1 MNQTQGL
8 GNASY
13 SASHKKVIE
22 KKDRLRVARQL
33 FSLLSDYVDPKDFKN
48 FKLLDV
54 GCSAGDIT
62 AYFSKFAGK
71 TVGVDVDKNAIRL
84 AKERYANRKNLT
96 FIVASASKL
105 PFDNESFDIVL
116 CNQVYSYV
124 ADPEKLMNE
133 IYRVMKKGG
142 ICLFTGDNLLR
153 PIEPLY
159 NLPFIRLLPK
169 NLTKQILK
177 LLGYKK
183 IYIGSYKTLW
193 GIKKLL
199 GRFELEDYTIKVL
212 KNPKKY
218 NFSNLIKY
226 KNLIGRI
233 PNWALYL
240 MEPFFPTFI
249 FILRKN

>member
-13 SASHKKVIE
+13 STSHKIVIE

-33 FSLLSDYVDPKDFKN
+33 FSLLKDYIDPKEFKSLN
-48 FKLLDV
+48 LLDV

-62 AYFSKFAGK
+62 AYFSRYVGK
-71 TVGVDVDKNAIRL
+71 TVGFDVDKQAIKL
-84 AKERYANRKNLT
+84 AKKRYSSYKNLS
-96 FIVASASKL
+96 FIEAGGSKL
-105 PFDNESFDIVL
+105 PFKNDSFEIVL

-124 ADPEKLMNE
+124 ANPEGLMNE
-133 IYRVMKKGG
+133 ILRVMKSRG

-169 NLTKQILK
+169 NLTKMLLK
-177 LLGYKK
+177 LPGYKK
-183 IYIGSYKTLW
+183 IYVGDYKTLW

-199 GRFELEDYTIKVL
+199 TKFEIEDYTIKVL
-212 KNPKKY
+212 KNPTKY
-218 NFSNLIKY
+218 SFANLIRY
-226 KNLIGRI
+226 EGLINKI
-233 PNWALYL
+233 PNWILYL

-249 FILRKN
+249 LVLKKY

>member
-13 SASHKKVIE
+13 STSHKIVIE

-33 FSLLSDYVDPKDFKN
+33 FSLLKDYIDPKEFKSLN
-48 FKLLDV
+48 LLDV

-62 AYFSKFAGK
+62 AYFSRYVGK
-71 TVGVDVDKNAIRL
+71 TVGFDVDKQAIKL
-84 AKERYANRKNLT
+84 AKKRYSSYKNLS
-96 FIVASASKL
+96 FIEAGGSKL
-105 PFDNESFDIVL
+105 PFKNDSFEIVL

-124 ADPEKLMNE
+124 ANPEGLMNE
-133 IYRVMKKGG
+133 ILRVMKSRG

-169 NLTKQILK
+169 NLTKMLLK
-177 LLGYKK
+177 LLGYQK
-183 IYIGSYKTLW
+183 IYVGDYKTLW

-199 GRFELEDYTIKVL
+199 TKFEIEDYTIKVL
-212 KNPKKY
+212 KNPTKY
-218 NFSNLIKY
+218 SFANLIKY
-226 KNLIGRI
+226 EDFISKI
-233 PNWALYL
+233 PNWMLYL
-240 MEPFFPTFI
+240 IEPFFPTFI
-249 FILRKN
+249 LVLKKY

>member
-13 SASHKKVIE
+13 STSHKIVIE

-33 FSLLSDYVDPKDFKN
+33 FSLLKDYIDPKEFKSLN
-48 FKLLDV
+48 LLDV

-62 AYFSKFAGK
+62 AYFSKYVGK
-71 TVGVDVDKNAIRL
+71 TMGLDVDRQAIKL
-84 AKERYANRKNLT
+84 AIKRYAGFKNLS
-96 FIVASASKL
+96 FIEASGSKL
-105 PFDNESFDIVL
+105 PFKNESFEIVL

-124 ADPEKLMNE
+124 ANPEGLMNE
-133 IYRVMKKGG
+133 ILRVMKSRG

-159 NLPFIRLLPK
+159 NLPFIRLFPK
-169 NLTKQILK
+169 NLTKRLLK

-183 IYIGSYKTLW
+183 IYIGDYKTLW
-193 GIKKLL
+193 GMKKLL
-199 GRFELEDYTIKVL
+199 VQFEIEDCTIRVL
-212 KNPKKY
+212 KNPTKY
-218 NFSNLIKY
+218 SFANLIKY
-226 KNLIGRI
+226 EGLINKI
-233 PNWALYL
+233 PNWILYL

-249 FILRKN
+249 FILKKH